1 MANSPIRPREIARS
15 VAPIELFFDLVYV
28 FTINQISHL
37 LGNDVSWR
45 GIGQTLVLALAVMY
59 AWFMTVWTSNWLDVE
74 RRQVQLML
82 LGVMFAGLLMASSI
96 VEAFGSPFEAFG
108 IGDRA
113 GLFVLGYLAIQ
124 LGRTAF
130 AVRVFRGHRLH
141 DHFTNALAWEAGTAI
156 LWVAGIFLD
165 GDARLAIW
173 ALAVGVSYAGVM
185 AGHPLPNRRSPFSS
199 DSQIYAAHLLERFR
213 LFFLIALGETVLMIG
228 SAFAGTPIG
237 FETVVAAL
245 AAFLGTVSLWWCYF
259 HRAERLGIGAID
271 GEGDASRLVAVG
283 NYALIAMVLGVIA
296 IAVGDALAI
305 IDPSGTGNA
314 AAAVLVFGGPAI
326 FLAAQLIFVR
336 QATGAL
342 SSPRIAACITLL
354 VAAPLIAP
362 ISRLASVVVVAA
374 ILLAVA
380 AADTRAED
388 PAYEPSIAAP

>member
-1 MANSPIRPREIARS
+1 MASPLVRPREVARS

-28 FTINQISHL
+28 FTINQLSRL

-82 LGVMFAGLLMASSI
+82 LGLMFAGLLMASS
-96 VEAFGSPFEAFG
+96 VAEAFGSPFEDFG

-113 GLFVLGYLAIQ
+113 GLFVIGYLAIQ
-124 LGRTAF
+124 LGRTVF

-141 DHFTNALAWEAGTAI
+141 DHFSNALVWELVTAI
-156 LWVAGIFLD
+156 PWIVGIFLD

-173 ALAVGVSYAGVM
+173 ALAVGISYAGVI

-213 LFFLIALGETVLMIG
+213 LFFLIALGETVLTIG
-228 SAFAGTPIG
+228 GAFAGTPIEV
-237 FETVVAAL
+237 ETVVAL
-245 AAFLGTVSLWWCYF
+245 TAAFLGTVSLWWCYF
-259 HRAERLGIGAID
+259 HRAERLGIDAIG

-283 NYALIAMVLGVIA
+283 NYTLIAMVLGVIA

-305 IDPSGTGNA
+305 VDPSDTGNA
-314 AAAVLVFGGPAI
+314 AAAALVFGGPAI
-326 FLAAQLIFVR
+326 FLLAQLVFMR
-336 QATGAL
+336 QATGAV
-342 SSPRIAACITLL
+342 SNPRIVACVTLL

-362 ISRLASVVVVAA
+362 ISRLASVIVVAA

-380 AADTRAED
+380 AADTRAEG
-388 PAYEPSIAAP
+388 PAPEPGIAAP